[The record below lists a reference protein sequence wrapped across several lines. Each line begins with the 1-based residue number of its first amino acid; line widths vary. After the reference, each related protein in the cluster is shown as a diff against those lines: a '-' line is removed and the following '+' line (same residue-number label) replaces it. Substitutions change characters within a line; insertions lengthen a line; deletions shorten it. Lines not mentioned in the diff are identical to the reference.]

1 VKKMLMEQGVY
12 LQLKYLSCGEKY
24 YCQWER
30 WRREIEEIGNRKE
43 SEYECIKKERDK
55 MLE

>member
-1 VKKMLMEQGVY
+1 MLMEQGVY

-43 SEYECIKKERDK
+43 REYECIKKERDK